1 MKETPI
7 LEQIKNLDKSV
18 IRSFIIE
25 VHKEHEHHHHP
36 TPTQFQIIGYIIK
49 HQNEDIYQRDLEK
62 VLNLRRATVSGVL
75 QTMEKRKIITR
86 VVSEKDSRTKKIMLN
101 EDAKQAFINGKE
113 RFINLEKIIKK
124 DISDEELKNF
134 SNTINKMQKNIED
147 YNKKEG
153 IKHDKII

>member
-18 IRSFIIE
+18 IRSFISE